1 MNYINLSMIYIA
13 LMELLYL
20 FSSYKIKKFIIY
32 IFLNLFNLKI
42 NLYKYIYNYL
52 ILFIIYIKKIY

>member
-32 IFLNLFNLKI
+32 TFLNLFNLKI